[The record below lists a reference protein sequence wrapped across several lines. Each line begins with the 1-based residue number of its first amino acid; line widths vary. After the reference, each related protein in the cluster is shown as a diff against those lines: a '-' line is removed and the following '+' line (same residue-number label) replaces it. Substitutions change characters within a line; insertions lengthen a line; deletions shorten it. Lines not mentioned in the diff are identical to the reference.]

1 MDLFSIPPTVYV
13 ALGAIVAALLAGFF
27 SYVNLVSAK
36 ENKVSEFRL
45 AWTDG
50 LREEVA
56 SFTSAIQVLAK
67 HEETFMDLRQYKWP
81 DVSEYDLEVK
91 WIEKSELLFSKC
103 IENMSK
109 IHLRLNPE
117 HIKKPDGLESKL
129 MNALK
134 LSRDCFNDGDYAGAL
149 DGCAAIRNTAAPLLK
164 QTWETV
170 KLGELGYRKIRK
182 YALLT
187 VAGGFYL
194 LICAA
199 TGIALYSTV
208 KQEQAQ
214 FAYPEET
221 SSVKLNSE
229 EISKPCYKKIPLIED
244 CKTHESPLLK
254 LLTEKY
260 QR

>member
-56 SFTSAIQVLAK
+56 SFTAAIQVLAK

-91 WIEKSELLFSKC
+91 WIEKSELLFSQC

-109 IHLRLNPE
+109 IHLRLNPD
-117 HIKKPDGLESKL
+117 HIKKPNGLESKL
-129 MNALK
+129 MDALR

-149 DGCAAIRNTAAPLLK
+149 DGCGAIRNTAAPLLK

-170 KLGELGYRKIRK
+170 KLGEPGYRKIRK

-194 LICAA
+194 LVCAA
-199 TGIALYSTV
+199 IGIALYSTV
-208 KQEQAQ
+208 KQEKAQ
-214 FAYPEET
+214 LANVKEI
-221 SSVKLNSE
+221 SSTKLISE
-229 EISKPCYKKIPLIED
+229 ENPKPCYKTIPLTKE
-244 CKTHESPLLK
+244 CKTHDPLLLK
-254 LLTEKY
+254 FLTDKY
-260 QR
+260 RR